1 MRNKYSVNSHNHNR
15 SIYSKLEN
23 VAKTFYNVENF
34 LQRRSNIILTHCAR
48 WNVFGGPQTR
58 RKGPLSGMRQ
68 FLTAESRLNLMKRFY
83 FTLKTLLIFI
93 CRDFVGHLQKW
104 LDKKS
109 KVNFKILNVKNW
121 EQIITVQIL
130 SNISRSKSNQL

>member
-1 MRNKYSVNSHNHNR
+1 M
-15 SIYSKLEN
+15 
-23 VAKTFYNVENF
+23 
-34 LQRRSNIILTHCAR
+34 
-48 WNVFGGPQTR
+48 
-58 RKGPLSGMRQ
+58 
-68 FLTAESRLNLMKRFY
+68 
-83 FTLKTLLIFI
+83 IFI
-93 CRDFVGHLQKW
+93 CRDFAGHLQKW